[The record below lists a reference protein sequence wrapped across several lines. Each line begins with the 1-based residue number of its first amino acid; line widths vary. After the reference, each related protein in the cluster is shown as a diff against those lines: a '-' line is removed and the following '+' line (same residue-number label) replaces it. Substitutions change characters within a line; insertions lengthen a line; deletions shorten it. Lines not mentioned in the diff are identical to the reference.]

1 MRPPRWS
8 PSAGV
13 AIALLLS
20 GCGASKSDVGRSEQA
35 RFTSRAD
42 AVCARAERRG
52 KALSRPQGTAESIS
66 FFASA
71 HASVAQAEDELQA
84 VAPPA
89 SRRAA
94 YRRFLAA
101 IAQEAP
107 SLEELGQAVRKG
119 DRSRYRAITERM
131 AANTV
136 NAQAGALGLSGCAE
150 TVQPS
155 GG

>member
-8 PSAGV
+8 PAAGIV
-13 AIALLLS
+13 IALLLG
-20 GCGASKSDVGRSEQA
+20 GCGASKGDVGRSEQA

-42 AVCARAERRG
+42 AVCAKAERRG
-52 KALSRPQGTAESIS
+52 KALGRPRGTAESIS
-66 FFASA
+66 FFTST
-71 HASVAQAEDELQA
+71 HTIVAQAGDELQA

-89 SRRAA
+89 SKRAA
-94 YRRFLAA
+94 YRRFLGA
-101 IAQEAP
+101 IAQEAR
-107 SLEELGQAVRKG
+107 SLDELGQAVRNG
-119 DRSRYRAITERM
+119 DRARYRAITKRM